1 MDTEF
6 LMACIG
12 ASLLRGQS
20 PHEIGGALAV
30 LYGPDLAKAVAPQVV
45 SLSQLSVVSL
55 ATYVRANQSGGPT
68 LDNPVKLDAPEI
80 VVAPPNHPPKVRRL

>member
-6 LMACIG
+6 LMSCIG
-12 ASLLRGQS
+12 AALLRGQS

-45 SLSQLSVVSL
+45 SLSQLSVIAL
-55 ATYVRANQSGGPT
+55 ATYVRTNQGTGPT
-68 LDNPVKLDAPEI
+68 LDKPAKLDAPEQL
-80 VVAPPNHPPKVRRL
+80 VKRANHEPMKRRL